1 MATLVLLRHA
11 KAEPEN
17 GIGDAQRPLSSRG
30 RRQAAALGP
39 LLDSHVG
46 TVDVALVSS
55 ALRTT
60 ETYKLLA
67 ASWPEDGAPDA
78 DVRDEL
84 YSAGPR
90 DVLAVLAELPP
101 QVERVLVVGHEP
113 TMSSLAHLL
122 NGERTTLADTVAY
135 GLSTAAAAVL
145 DVPVAWAE
153 LDRSTARLREVV
165 RPED

>member
-39 LLDSHVG
+39 LLGSHVG

-67 ASWPEDGAPDA
+67 ASWPEAGAPEA
-78 DVRDEL
+78 DVREEL
-84 YSAGPR
+84 YSAGAR
-90 DVLAVLAELPP
+90 DVIALLAELPP
-101 QVERVLVVGHEP
+101 EAQRVLVVGHEP
-113 TMSSLAHLL
+113 TMSSLAHVL
-122 NGERTTLADTVAY
+122 NTERSPLADTVAY
-135 GLSTAAAAVL
+135 GMGTASAAVL
-145 DVPVAWAE
+145 EVPVPWGE
-153 LDRSTARLREVV
+153 LDRSTARLLTVV
-165 RPED
+165 RPEE